1 MDTSEWVL
9 PSRTET
15 PQHDSGQPN
24 VVQETQHLRRSPRLA
39 EKIEKLRLD
48 VGIVQKPG
56 NEPRRSPRILELK
69 DKRNA
74 DAENAKR
81 CTVLA
86 NPIQRGS
93 IEVRTLQQE
102 LVLACIQT
110 YAEVTGRQV
119 SPRNSSQQR
128 FPTEVLN
135 AVLNKD
141 TGDLMEMR
149 QLLQNPKYSEVWGKS
164 YTKELGR
171 LAQGV
176 PGTKG
181 TDTIVFIKYDDI
193 PLDRQRH
200 VTYCRTM
207 VMYRTKKEDPNRTRF
222 TVGGNMIF
230 FPGDVSTPT
239 VEMLTVKMHLNSVIS
254 TPGARYCTFDI
265 KDFYLMTPM
274 ERPEFMRMK
283 LSDLPEDFVKLYN
296 LTNIADSNGVVYV
309 KIQKGM
315 YGLPQAGILANK
327 LLEQR
332 LNQHGYR
339 QSPTTPG
346 LWKHEKRPISFTLC
360 VDDFGVKYVG
370 REHAEHLLKVLTQH
384 YTCSQDWDG
393 KRYVG
398 MNIDWDY
405 VNQKVHVSMLDYVP
419 EALLRFKHKAPR
431 KPQHQS
437 YPHIKPT
444 YGATKQ

>member
-15 PQHDSGQPN
+15 PQHDSRQPN
-24 VVQETQHLRRSPRLA
+24 VVQETQHLRQSPRLA
-39 EKIEKLRLD
+39 EKIKKLRLD
-48 VGIVQKPG
+48 VGILQKPG
-56 NEPRRSPRILELK
+56 NEPRRSPRIMELK

-74 DAENAKR
+74 AAENAKR

-86 NPIQRGS
+86 NPIQKGS
-93 IEVRTLQQE
+93 IEVQTHQQE
-102 LVLACIQT
+102 LALACIQT

-119 SPRNSSQQR
+119 SPRNLSQRR

-193 PLDRQRH
+193 PLDRRRH
-200 VTYCRTM
+200 VTYCRT
-207 VMYRTKKEDPNRTRF
+207 VVTYRPEKDAPNQTQM
-222 TVGGNMIF
+222 TVGGNRIL
-230 FPGDVSTPT
+230 FPGNVSTPT
-239 VEMLTVKMHLNSVIS
+239 VELLTVKMHLNSVIS

-296 LTNIADSNGVVYV
+296 LTNIADGNGVVYV

-327 LLEQR
+327 LLEQQ
-332 LNQHGYR
+332 LNEHGYR

-370 REHAEHLLKVLTQH
+370 QEHAEHLLKVLTQH
-384 YTCSQDWDG
+384 YTCS
-393 KRYVG
+393 
-398 MNIDWDY
+398 
-405 VNQKVHVSMLDYVP
+405 
-419 EALLRFKHKAPR
+419 
-431 KPQHQS
+431 
-437 YPHIKPT
+437 
-444 YGATKQ
+444 